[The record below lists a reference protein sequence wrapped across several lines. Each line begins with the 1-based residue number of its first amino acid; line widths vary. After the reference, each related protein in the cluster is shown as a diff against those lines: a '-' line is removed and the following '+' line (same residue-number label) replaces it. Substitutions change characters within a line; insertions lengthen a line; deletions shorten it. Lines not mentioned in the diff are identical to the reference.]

1 MTDWVKICK
10 TEGAQ
15 PVEIET
21 EEDGTILLESVVAH
35 FPGTTT
41 IKYKSPS
48 GTGYRGVKLKDG
60 VINPPNGGWE
70 ASPLY
75 IAVNPAAEEQAEKR
89 KASAEPES
97 FTGVAAKRVAYEDDP
112 NCGDMILLGMK
123 PTTTEEQIK
132 DYFKDKCDL
141 AMVQMKKSKDG
152 NSGYA
157 FIKFCNKEEERTIMR
172 QHHQID
178 GRECRIKVP
187 DSRAQQGERRERKVY
202 VGYHN
207 ESLTQDE
214 MRQHF
219 EQFGEVEEVY
229 VPTPWRH
236 FAFVTFASASVAQSL
251 IGKEHNV
258 RGIGL
263 VIRPKQLKGQD
274 NDNKQGMHGG
284 MGMPPGMHG
293 MEPGMWGPHSGWGG
307 PNPNPGNA
315 DHWAM
320 YNKMMQGMAPYGGP
334 GGPPLPTGPAPP
346 SGYKSYNKPTSPP
359 GSYSWGDQS
368 GEYDYGSQKA
378 GGYGAGPKSYG
389 SGPKY

>member
-48 GTGYRGVKLKDG
+48 GTGYRSVKLREG
-60 VINPPNGGWE
+60 VISPPTGGWD

-89 KASAEPES
+89 KAEPDTY
-97 FTGVAAKRVAYEDDP
+97 TGVSAKRVAYEDDP
-112 NCGDMILLGMK
+112 NCGDMIMLGMK
-123 PTTTEEQIK
+123 PTTTEEMIR

-178 GRECRIKVP
+178 GRECRVKVP

-202 VGYHN
+202 VGYHD

-214 MRQHF
+214 LRQHF

-229 VPTPWRH
+229 IPTPWRH
-236 FAFVTFASASVAQSL
+236 FAFVTFLSASVAQSL
-251 IGKEHNV
+251 IGKEHNL

-274 NDNKQGMHGG
+274 NNDNRHGG
-284 MGMPPGMHG
+284 DMGGMPPGMHG
-293 MEPGMWGPHSGWGG
+293 MGPGMWGPQGGWGG

-320 YNKMMQGMAPYGGP
+320 YNKMMQGMSPYGGP

-346 SGYKSYNKPTSPP
+346 SGYKSYNKSSSPH
-359 GSYSWGDQS
+359 GSYSWGDQGGEHEYS
-368 GEYDYGSQKA
+368 GPKS
-378 GGYGAGPKSYG
+378 GGYGAAPKSYG

>member
-1 MTDWVKICK
+1 MTLFFIIFEHALD
-10 TEGAQ
+10 
-15 PVEIET
+15 
-21 EEDGTILLESVVAH
+21 
-35 FPGTTT
+35 
-41 IKYKSPS
+41 KS
-48 GTGYRGVKLKDG
+48 L
-60 VINPPNGGWE
+60 VI
-70 ASPLY
+70 
-75 IAVNPAAEEQAEKR
+75 Q
-89 KASAEPES
+89 
-97 FTGVAAKRVAYEDDP
+97 AKRVAYEDDP

-178 GRECRIKVP
+178 GRECRYVSYLSIISNKFLCIGLRFLTAGH
-187 DSRAQQGERRERKVY
+187 SRVSAGSVRCMWVTITSRSPRSVLWSVFQHRY
-202 VGYHN
+202 DICHF
-207 ESLTQDE
+207 QDE